1 MKEIARLARVLM
13 PVALAFISFFR
24 RVHPALVLR
33 ARVIVGQL
41 HRVLALELLFL
52 CHLILHWAI
61 DR

>member
-1 MKEIARLARVLM
+1 VKEIARLARVLM

-41 HRVLALELLFL
+41 HRI
-52 CHLILHWAI
+52 HPWN
-61 DR
+61 